1 MWPEA
6 PVQGLGEDHRR
17 KLRINFQGHSTP
29 ALLTILWVLSSL
41 PQGGSHWEPGLYNQA
56 QQGAR
61 LSENET
67 WSEKFT
73 VALEMLIQIP
83 SAVKIRQMP

>member
-17 KLRINFQGHSTP
+17 KLRINFQGDSSP

-41 PQGGSHWEPGLYNQA
+41 PQGGSHWEPGPHNQA
-56 QQGAR
+56 QPGAWI
-61 LSENET
+61 SDDET

-73 VALEMLIQIP
+73 EALEILIQIP
-83 SAVKIRQMP
+83 SGVKICQMP

>member
-17 KLRINFQGHSTP
+17 KLRINFQGDSSP
-29 ALLTILWVLSSL
+29 ALLTILWDLSSL

-56 QQGAR
+56 QPGAWI
-61 LSENET
+61 SDDET

-73 VALEMLIQIP
+73 EALEILIQIP
-83 SAVKIRQMP
+83 SGVKICQMP